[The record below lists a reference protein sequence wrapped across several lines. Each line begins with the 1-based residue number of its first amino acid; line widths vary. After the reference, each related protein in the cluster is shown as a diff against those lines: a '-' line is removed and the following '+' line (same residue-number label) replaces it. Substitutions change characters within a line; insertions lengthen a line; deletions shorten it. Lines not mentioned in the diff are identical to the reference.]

1 MEEIFASGKR
11 KTSSATV
18 WLTPGKG
25 QIYINQKPLK
35 KYFERESFIYD
46 ILKPLEIA
54 NLRDKFNIKVSVK
67 GGGKSGQA
75 GAVRLGIA
83 KALVKFD
90 SNLRKL
96 LKDAGFLTRD
106 PRMVERKKYGRPK
119 ARKRFQ
125 FSKR

>member
-1 MEEIFASGKR
+1 MEVIFASGKR

-25 QIYINQKPLK
+25 EIYVNKKPLK

>member
-25 QIYINQKPLK
+25 EIYINKKPLK

>member
-106 PRMVERKKYGRPK
+106 PRMVERKK
-119 ARKRFQ
+119 
-125 FSKR
+125 

>member
-1 MEEIFASGKR
+1 MEVIFASGKR

-25 QIYINQKPLK
+25 EIYVNKRPLK

-106 PRMVERKKYGRPK
+106 PRMVERKKYGLRK
-119 ARKRFQ
+119 ARRAPQ